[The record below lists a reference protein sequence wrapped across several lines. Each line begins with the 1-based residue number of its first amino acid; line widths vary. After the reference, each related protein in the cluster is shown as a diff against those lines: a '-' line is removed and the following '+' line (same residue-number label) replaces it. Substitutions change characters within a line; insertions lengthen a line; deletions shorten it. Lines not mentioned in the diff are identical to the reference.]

1 MISKSIFRSKC
12 IIFFA
17 DSSIAGAWGKSVK
30 SSTELREPLFCCVRR
45 QTGGRLSNCPKWLKL
60 KCVKQLRTLV
70 IHFHLPN
77 LLSPLHTSV
86 TGSLK
91 INGMEILKLVCFL
104 RTQLICTRSTC
115 ILLRPWGP
123 PWMGNCARCINVHSW
138 PRKVMRRLFHH
149 RWQKLQALEQTS
161 FRTKS
166 SFRAHMQIINLGM
179 MHSSLNADGLWI
191 NLTRPN

>member
-86 TGSLK
+86 TGSFK
-91 INGMEILKLVCFL
+91 INGMKIPKLVCFL
-104 RTQLICTRSTC
+104 RTQLMYQAGCRTWQPFVRGKNGHENFRQAHIYNFFDKCVVF
-115 ILLRPWGP
+115 
-123 PWMGNCARCINVHSW
+123 ARN
-138 PRKVMRRLFHH
+138 RKF
-149 RWQKLQALEQTS
+149 A
-161 FRTKS
+161 
-166 SFRAHMQIINLGM
+166 
-179 MHSSLNADGLWI
+179 
-191 NLTRPN
+191 NLTQ

>member
-70 IHFHLPN
+70 LHFHLLT
-77 LLSPLHTSV
+77 LLPYLTFASWVSEYWPPVTSPDNSKFYMIPLEDTWCSWN
-86 TGSLK
+86 LK
-91 INGMEILKLVCFL
+91 ICIVNVNLSCCSCF
-104 RTQLICTRSTC
+104 
-115 ILLRPWGP
+115 
-123 PWMGNCARCINVHSW
+123 HSW
-138 PRKVMRRLFHH
+138 AWGDEDTFRQAVTVECIWGKEL
-149 RWQKLQALEQTS
+149 QKFKMNTEQN
-161 FRTKS
+161 F
-166 SFRAHMQIINLGM
+166 
-179 MHSSLNADGLWI
+179 
-191 NLTRPN
+191 

>member
-1 MISKSIFRSKC
+1 MISKSIFRSKF

-86 TGSLK
+86 TGSFK
-91 INGMEILKLVCFL
+91 I
-104 RTQLICTRSTC
+104 TQACMFSSDTTDVPRALPYCSD
-115 ILLRPWGP
+115 LEVHHEWGAVRAAS
-123 PWMGNCARCINVHSW
+123 MFIHGHAR
-138 PRKVMRRLFHH
+138 
-149 RWQKLQALEQTS
+149 
-161 FRTKS
+161 
-166 SFRAHMQIINLGM
+166 
-179 MHSSLNADGLWI
+179 
-191 NLTRPN
+191 